1 MPTEII
7 EVVAYSGYRGEE
19 YPRLF
24 IMQGERID
32 VLAILSIWT
41 DENIKDKKRK
51 RFFGIRGSDGYE
63 YKMYHDEEEMQW
75 FLIRE

>member
-1 MPTEII
+1 MPAEII

-24 IMQGERID
+24 IMQGKRIE
-32 VLAILSIWT
+32 VLAILSMWT
-41 DENIKDKKRK
+41 DENVKAKKRK
-51 RFFGIRGSDGYE
+51 RFFQVRGSNGYE
-63 YKMYHDEEEMQW
+63 YKMYYDEEMKQW